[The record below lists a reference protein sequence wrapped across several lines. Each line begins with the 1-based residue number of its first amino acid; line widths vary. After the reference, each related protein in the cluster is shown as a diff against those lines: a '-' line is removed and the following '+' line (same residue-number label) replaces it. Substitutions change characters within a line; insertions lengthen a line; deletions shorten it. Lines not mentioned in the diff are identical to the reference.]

1 MTTEICAHTS
11 TAIEGEIFCMEA
23 LCPDRNIV
31 DTHPLEVYKATADPD
46 TMYHHQAMRE
56 HDRKQFLQAMK
67 KEVHDQMENG
77 NFSIV
82 KRSQVP
88 KGKPVLPAVWQ
99 MKRKRDIKTRAIT
112 KWKARLNV
120 DGSRMVKNRDYD
132 QTCLLYTS
140 PSPRDKRQSRMPSS
154 A

>member
-11 TAIEGEIFCMEA
+11 AAIEGEIFCMEA

-56 HDRKQFLQAMK
+56 HDRMQFLQAMK
-67 KEVHDQMENG
+67 KEVHDQMKNG

-82 KRSQVP
+82 KHSQVP
-88 KGKPVLPAVWQ
+88 KDKPALWLH
-99 MKRKRDIKTRAIT
+99 MLSKRCRFKIVSFRFTLIKLFQT
-112 KWKARLNV
+112 KSVNANSHVRETNV
-120 DGSRMVKNRDYD
+120 NVISY
-132 QTCLLYTS
+132 CLLRVCPTTL
-140 PSPRDKRQSRMPSS
+140 
-154 A
+154 